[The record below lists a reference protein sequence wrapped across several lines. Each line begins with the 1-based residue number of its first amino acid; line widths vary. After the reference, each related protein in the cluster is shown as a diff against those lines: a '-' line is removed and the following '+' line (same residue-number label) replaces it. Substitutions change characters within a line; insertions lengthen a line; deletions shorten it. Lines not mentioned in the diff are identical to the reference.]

1 MKTVKQKMKEI
12 RNSITNDIV
21 NDNRFFILIY
31 RRVIVY
37 FNIDVKGEPENVSEW
52 RVVMQQNQS
61 LEITKVALDAMGG
74 DYAPAEPVKGA
85 VDAVNARSDIKVLLI
100 GQEDVFVKNLKSTLI
115 RRSRSRLYMLRKLL
129 RQQNR
134 R

>member
-31 RRVIVY
+31 RKSYSI

-61 LEITKVALDAMGG
+61 LEITKL
-74 DYAPAEPVKGA
+74 P
-85 VDAVNARSDIKVLLI
+85 
-100 GQEDVFVKNLKSTLI
+100 
-115 RRSRSRLYMLRKLL
+115 
-129 RQQNR
+129 
-134 R
+134 